1 MGRKLPSAGTETNGR
16 FPGDPLHQ
24 RMAAKGAPQNGR
36 KSPIAAVRRRANT
49 QTDAQGYGSCRRERR
64 LICEAP
70 RIETDRL
77 ILRAFRLADLD
88 PLAKIW
94 ADEAIVRFIGG
105 KPLSREEA
113 WRRSIGT
120 CGQWPI
126 TGYGYW
132 IAQLT
137 NDATPIGT
145 LGFGQFKRNE
155 MSPDIDGEPEF
166 GYTFATHMQGQGLAF
181 EGCSAALAW
190 ADANLSAVSYPAV
203 ISADNERSIRLAL
216 KLGFKAEGEATW
228 GDQTMPFFRRP
239 RRGARP

>member
-1 MGRKLPSAGTETNGR
+1 M
-16 FPGDPLHQ
+16 
-24 RMAAKGAPQNGR
+24 
-36 KSPIAAVRRRANT
+36 
-49 QTDAQGYGSCRRERR
+49 
-64 LICEAP
+64 ICEAP

-166 GYTFATHMQGQGLAF
+166 GYTFATHMQGQGLAY
-181 EGCSAALAW
+181 EGCFAALAW
-190 ADANLSAVSYPAV
+190 ADANLSASSYPAV

-216 KLGFKAEGEATW
+216 KLGFNAEGEATW

-239 RRGARP
+239 RRAARP